1 MDKQGTGSE
10 SAVRNERFFYGWFIV
25 GILFFISIIDGGFT
39 YIFSAFLKPLSEEFG
54 WSRAQT
60 SFALSLYLLVA
71 GLVLPLWGWLVDRIG
86 VRIVYLVSAL
96 IDGVALLLLS
106 YVQSLTAFYILY
118 LFLGIGLAGIGPMSV
133 GKVVTLWF
141 VAKRGRAMGMALVGA
156 GMGGLVLVP
165 VAGFLIAEFS
175 WRTAYQL
182 LALLSLGGMLPLVWF
197 FLTDT
202 PEEKGLV
209 PLGQESLSENSAAE
223 TEEII
228 LEPGDWTLKEALHT
242 STFWLL
248 GAAFCLG
255 ILATSAIVAH
265 QVALLQD
272 AGMTLGLASTIAGVV
287 LGVTMGGRFLV
298 GWISERIPHPHYILF
313 FCLVIQ
319 AVGVGMLLGL
329 SSLGF
334 WVLAIFVPLFG
345 LGYGGLIVLWPLVV
359 SHDFGLRSFGAIA
372 GVLGT
377 VLLCFGGALGPVI
390 GGAIYDSTGSYQWVF
405 ILSIVVLLM
414 GGSAAAMAPEPGSP
428 SLATDPG

>member
-106 YVQSLTAFYILY
+106 YVQSLAAFYILY

-133 GKVVTLWF
+133 GKVVTQWF
-141 VAKRGRAMGMALVGA
+141 VAKRGRAMGIALVGA

-228 LEPGDWTLKEALHT
+228 LAPGDWTLKEALHT